1 MASVTNRESIQRVRA
16 DRMRRPSRAAPI
28 LTLVA
33 VLAVLGAAGCGS
45 SSDKET
51 NEAYANS
58 VCTAVGNWK
67 QQIQSIATSLGGGVT
82 PAAIQTSITQAQA
95 ATKTLVSQVKA
106 VEPPDSSEGQA
117 AKQQLDQLTTDIDN
131 TINAAQP
138 ALVQLQAN
146 PSVAGIS
153 ATIAALAPQIQNLA
167 NETKSAIDTLKSA
180 GGSLGDAFTSTESCK
195 NLGDS

>member
-1 MASVTNRESIQRVRA
+1 
-16 DRMRRPSRAAPI
+16 MRRPSRAAPI

-45 SSDKET
+45 SSDKDA

-67 QQIQSIATSLGGGVT
+67 EQIQSIATSLGGGVT

-106 VEPPDSSEGQA
+106 VEPPDSSEGIA

-146 PSVAGIS
+146 PSVAGIT

-180 GGSLGDAFTSTESCK
+180 GGSLSTAFKSTESCK
-195 NLGDS
+195 NLGGS

>member
-1 MASVTNRESIQRVRA
+1 MALVTNRQPIQRVRTN
-16 DRMRRPSRAAPI
+16 RMRRPSRAAPI

-45 SSDKET
+45 SSDKDAI
-51 NEAYANS
+51 EAYANG

-95 ATKTLVSQVKA
+95 ATKTLVTQVKA

-117 AKQQLDQLTTDIDN
+117 AKQQLDQLTTDINN

-153 ATIAALAPQIQNLA
+153 ATIATLAPQIQNLA

-180 GGSLGDAFTSTESCK
+180 GGSLGTAFKSTESCK

>member
-1 MASVTNRESIQRVRA
+1 MASVTNRPVDPASESQPDGRL
-16 DRMRRPSRAAPI
+16 SRAVSI

-45 SSDKET
+45 SSNNDA

-82 PAAIQTSITQAQA
+82 PEAIQTSITQAQS
-95 ATKTLVSQVKA
+95 ATKTLVTQVKA

-117 AKQQLDQLTTDIDN
+117 AKQQLDQLTTDIGN
-131 TINAAQP
+131 TIDAAQP

-146 PSVAGIS
+146 PSVAAIS

-167 NETKSAIDTLKSA
+167 NETKSAIDTLNSA
-180 GGSLGDAFTSTESCK
+180 GGSLGTAFKSTESCK
-195 NLGDS
+195 NLGGS